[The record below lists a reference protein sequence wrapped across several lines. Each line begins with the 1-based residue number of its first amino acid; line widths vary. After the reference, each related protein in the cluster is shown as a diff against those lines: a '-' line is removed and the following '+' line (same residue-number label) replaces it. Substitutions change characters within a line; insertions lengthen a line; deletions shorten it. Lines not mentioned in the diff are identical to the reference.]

1 MSEPITPGQR
11 RCMIFKYDRR
21 LEDECLGSGCGMST
35 VACAANRAHNGQH
48 CCDVCRH
55 EDE

>member
-21 LEDECLGSGCGMST
+21 LVDECLGCGMST
-35 VACAANRAHNGQH
+35 VACAANRAHNGQS